1 MIKETK
7 CILGFPDSH
16 SFAYV
21 GENGV
26 ERSSNLVSCVFL
38 LIGACFANKDLG
50 KSCLCLCN

>member
-50 KSCLCLCN
+50 KSLPMSV